1 MELDLSKI
9 NDVDLSH
16 FGNKVNE
23 NEFRG
28 YFLGNA
34 GREHYKLLAYF
45 STLFNNQTLLDI
57 GTYKG
62 CSALAL
68 AFNENNNVK
77 SFDLGDYR
85 RINNEPN
92 NIEFILDDFTN
103 EEYKDI
109 VLQSPLI
116 MLDTDHDGPF
126 EYKSYNYLKEI
137 NWEGYLL
144 LDDIH
149 LNNVMREFWNHIDN
163 EKHDITSIGHWS
175 GTGLVIFTG

>member
-85 RINNEPN
+85 RINNEP
-92 NIEFILDDFTN
+92 
-103 EEYKDI
+103 Y
-109 VLQSPLI
+109 
-116 MLDTDHDGPF
+116 
-126 EYKSYNYLKEI
+126 
-137 NWEGYLL
+137 
-144 LDDIH
+144 
-149 LNNVMREFWNHIDN
+149 
-163 EKHDITSIGHWS
+163 
-175 GTGLVIFTG
+175 

>member
-1 MELDLSKI
+1 
-9 NDVDLSH
+9 
-16 FGNKVNE
+16 
-23 NEFRG
+23 
-28 YFLGNA
+28 
-34 GREHYKLLAYF
+34 
-45 STLFNNQTLLDI
+45 
-57 GTYKG
+57 
-62 CSALAL
+62 
-68 AFNENNNVK
+68 
-77 SFDLGDYR
+77 
-85 RINNEPN
+85 
-92 NIEFILDDFTN
+92 
-103 EEYKDI
+103 
-109 VLQSPLI
+109 